1 MKETMERLSGIQKKL
16 KTVSLVY
23 FAVLILGVGLTIFRQ
38 RIPGAA
44 ITGAAL
50 IFYFC
55 WLRKQ
60 FRGYNDEVAKA
71 SILNGLIPDL
81 KNARYL
87 GREGLTGKELKEMA
101 VFPVHLNN
109 HPLLLR
115 QGFEGEKDGMTIR
128 GWEST
133 SHYARSPRR
142 TDYAFLSGTLMT
154 ASYDQALPEH
164 SDWVAIK
171 RDLVASGVLEAFFR
185 EEGYQEIQT
194 EDSKFDQNFAVGIKN
209 GGVYPARMIPRIA
222 GITARLENISVIRCS
237 SDWAAVYLDRCF
249 YTVDVKAGDLPT
261 EEQLKKNLLPERDDL
276 WELFAFMRKKP
287 SGATMPDEGQTD
299 PVENAQSNEESSP
312 DAFT

>member
-115 QGFEGEKDGMTIR
+115 QGFEGEYDHTGMGINFPLCQKSEKDGLC
-128 GWEST
+128 
-133 SHYARSPRR
+133 
-142 TDYAFLSGTLMT
+142 LSER
-154 ASYDQALPEH
+154 Y
-164 SDWVAIK
+164 
-171 RDLVASGVLEAFFR
+171 
-185 EEGYQEIQT
+185 
-194 EDSKFDQNFAVGIKN
+194 
-209 GGVYPARMIPRIA
+209 
-222 GITARLENISVIRCS
+222 
-237 SDWAAVYLDRCF
+237 
-249 YTVDVKAGDLPT
+249 VDDCIL
-261 EEQLKKNLLPERDDL
+261 
-276 WELFAFMRKKP
+276 
-287 SGATMPDEGQTD
+287 
-299 PVENAQSNEESSP
+299 
-312 DAFT
+312 